1 MYCKYC
7 GSKLKDD
14 ADVCLKCGK
23 FIKEEINPVSKKVKI
38 PGKGLSIAGMILGIF
53 AILLMMGEF
62 DSISDFEA
70 ELPFVYTNTQFA
82 LFIFN
87 YLFMDFLFICTGLAL
102 SIVGFT
108 KNKNG
113 FNISGMI
120 LNGISLF
127 LLFVLFLLLAGTY

>member
-23 FIKEEINPVSKKVKI
+23 FIKEGGFPVRKKVKI
-38 PGKGLSIAGMILGIF
+38 PGKGLSIAGMILGIL